1 MSWRV
6 YLLYFRRMGISWVIL
21 SIVTHVL
28 SVGFSSFNKTWLSVW
43 ADDKLS
49 DYITTE
55 ANIVER
61 RDIYLGVY
69 GGLGLAVILT
79 YILGGLSVSFF

>member
-1 MSWRV
+1 M
-6 YLLYFRRMGISWVIL
+6 
-21 SIVTHVL
+21 HVL
-28 SVGFSSFNKTWLSVW
+28 NVGFSSFNKTWLSVW

-55 ANIVER
+55 ATDLLDR

-79 YILGGLSVSFF
+79 YILGGLSVGFYLTFAFELSSFINLYYYL